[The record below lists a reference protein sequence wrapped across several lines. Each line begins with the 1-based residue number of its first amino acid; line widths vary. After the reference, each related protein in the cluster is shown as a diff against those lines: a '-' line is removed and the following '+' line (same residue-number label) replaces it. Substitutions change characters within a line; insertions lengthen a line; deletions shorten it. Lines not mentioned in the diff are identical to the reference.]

1 MIFNNSFK
9 DTLFSSDGLRTT
21 LVVIFVAF
29 TLTIYELYMFYF
41 VVVPSVKQQIDNGI
55 KDIQSIINNKAK
67 EQINT
72 NITPEIKK
80 QIYDGIK
87 NKAKEQINID
97 LDLDLNL
104 DQTNKI
110 KSINNINKFL
120 EVLNEREELLTSK
133 INNYTKL
140 SGSLIL
146 LTLII
151 IMILICYTIYSRNE
165 VIGNNT
171 VYVSLFTLIL
181 IMGFQYFFYYFGK
194 NYFFIDGKELI
205 EYIYL
210 NL

>member
-55 KDIQSIINNKAK
+55 KDIYSIINNKAK

-87 NKAKEQINID
+87 NKTKEQNILD
-97 LDLDLNL
+97 LDLD
-104 DQTNKI
+104 QTD
-110 KSINNINKFL
+110 NINKFL

-133 INNYTKL
+133 INNYTKF

-151 IMILICYTIYSRNE
+151 IMILICYTIYGRNE

>member
-55 KDIQSIINNKAK
+55 KDIYSIINNKAK

-87 NKAKEQINID
+87 NKTKEQNILD
-97 LDLDLNL
+97 LDLDL
-104 DQTNKI
+104 DQTD
-110 KSINNINKFL
+110 NINKIL

-151 IMILICYTIYSRNE
+151 IMILICYTIYGRNE

>member
-55 KDIQSIINNKAK
+55 KDIYSIINNKAKEQINKAK

-87 NKAKEQINID
+87 NKTKEQNILD
-97 LDLDLNL
+97 LDLDL
-104 DQTNKI
+104 DQTD
-110 KSINNINKFL
+110 NINKIL

-151 IMILICYTIYSRNE
+151 IMILICYTIYGRNE

>member
-55 KDIQSIINNKAK
+55 KDIHSIINNKAK

-87 NKAKEQINID
+87 NKTKEQNILD
-97 LDLDLNL
+97 LDLD
-104 DQTNKI
+104 QTD
-110 KSINNINKFL
+110 NINKFL

-151 IMILICYTIYSRNE
+151 IMILICYTIYGRNE

>member
-41 VVVPSVKQQIDNGI
+41 VVVPSVKQQINNGI
-55 KDIQSIINNKAK
+55 KDIQSKIINKAK

-87 NKAKEQINID
+87 NKAKEQNILD
-97 LDLDLNL
+97 LDLDQI
-104 DQTNKI
+104 D
-110 KSINNINKFL
+110 NINKFL

-151 IMILICYTIYSRNE
+151 IMILICYTIYGRNE

>member
-9 DTLFSSDGLRTT
+9 ETLFSSNGLRTT
-21 LVVIFVAF
+21 LVVTFVAF

-41 VVVPSVKQQIDNGI
+41 VVVPSIKKQIDNGI
-55 KDIQSIINNKAK
+55 KDTYSIINNKAK

-87 NKAKEQINID
+87 NKAKEQMNLE
-97 LDLDLNL
+97 LDLEQPNE
-104 DQTNKI
+104 I
-110 KSINNINKFL
+110 KNNINKIL

-146 LTLII
+146 LSLII
-151 IMILICYTIYSRNE
+151 IMILICYTIYGRNE

-171 VYVSLFTLIL
+171 IYVSLFTLIL